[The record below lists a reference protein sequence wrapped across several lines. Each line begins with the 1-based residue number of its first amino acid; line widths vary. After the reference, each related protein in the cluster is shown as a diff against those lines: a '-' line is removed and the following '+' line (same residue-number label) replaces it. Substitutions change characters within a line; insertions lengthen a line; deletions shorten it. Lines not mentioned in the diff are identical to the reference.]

1 MELKERQDTELFIP
15 DRVSINSVISATMS
29 ARIRPHTNP
38 AAASTSATIVIH
50 MAYSFLFVLKV
61 FQQSLPRLCFLS
73 SVIDCLSSRT
83 GAT

>member
-1 MELKERQDTELFIP
+1 MAEFERLYKNYK
-15 DRVSINSVISATMS
+15 RL
-29 ARIRPHTNP
+29 TNP